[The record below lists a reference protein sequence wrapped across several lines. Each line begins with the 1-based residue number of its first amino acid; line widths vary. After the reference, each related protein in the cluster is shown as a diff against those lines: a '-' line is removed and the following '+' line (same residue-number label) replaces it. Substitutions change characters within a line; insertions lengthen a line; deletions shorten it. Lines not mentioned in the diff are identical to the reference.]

1 MKSSHPLVVLLGNL
15 VEIHSKLKGEREV
28 HGSCLVKISASTNL
42 PHPFIQGLKAKGGL
56 KSH

>member
-1 MKSSHPLVVLLGNL
+1 MKSSHPRVVLPGDL
-15 VEIHSKLKGEREV
+15 VEFHSKLKGEREV
-28 HGSCLVKISASTNL
+28 HDSCLVKISASTQL